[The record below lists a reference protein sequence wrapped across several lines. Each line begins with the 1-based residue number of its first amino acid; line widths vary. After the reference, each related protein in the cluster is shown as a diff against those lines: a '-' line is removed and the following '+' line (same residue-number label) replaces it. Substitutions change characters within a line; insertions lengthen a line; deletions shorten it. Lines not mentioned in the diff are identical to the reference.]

1 MANNN
6 TNNKQ
11 SGSGKKIALIFLLV
25 LIVTLGITYVIFN
38 ISSGQGTQAGVLI
51 KFEQT
56 GVVMKT
62 YEGELNIG
70 GMNTVP
76 NTAQANEAWR
86 FSVRDEETAKKLMQL
101 TGRKVSLHYSKII
114 KSLPWQGQTNVFVDG
129 AEVIP

>member
-1 MANNN
+1 MANDN
-6 TNNKQ
+6 NNKQ
-11 SGSGKKIALIFLLV
+11 GSSGKKVALIFVLT
-25 LIVTLGITYVIFN
+25 LIVFLGVTYFIFN
-38 ISSGQGTQAGVLI
+38 IPSGQGTQAGVLI

-56 GVVMKT
+56 GIAIKT

-86 FSVRDEETAKKLMQL
+86 FSVRDEATAKQLMQL